1 MTSRA
6 EQSEGEIY
14 SGMKLPTRAIQ
25 MSITKARLFSL
36 PNESFHTHDH
46 LAQKIGLKV
55 AAPQGLMAYGY
66 LSQIATEFFGPDW
79 VQGGELNVSFTNL
92 LSRDD
97 VLSVSGIVARIAP
110 ENGRQR
116 VELDIWVE
124 NERGD
129 KVAVGQ
135 AIGFIG

>member
-1 MTSRA
+1 MTGA
-6 EQSEGEIY
+6 ITNIAGEIT
-14 SGMKLPTRAIQ
+14 SGMTLPPRKIQ

-36 PNESFHTHDH
+36 PNESFHTHDQ
-46 LAQKIGLKV
+46 LAQRIGLKV

-66 LSQIATEFFGPDW
+66 LSQMATEFFGPRW
-79 VQGGELNVSFTNL
+79 VEGGELNVSFTNL

-97 VLSVSGIVARIAP
+97 LLTVNGVVISVETEGRRKRIT
-110 ENGRQR
+110 
-116 VELDIWVE
+116 LDIWVE

-135 AIGFIG
+135 AIGYQE